1 MFVLEIRQPCNTSSV
16 LHLNLNPGHI
26 CFTDA
31 PCFNSIRINQT
42 TAKVVDRLYRLCREN
57 LLNPTDMIP
66 SFSS

>member
-1 MFVLEIRQPCNTSSV
+1 MFVLEIRQPCNSSSL
-16 LHLNLNPGHI
+16 LHLNLNLGHI

-31 PCFNSIRINQT
+31 PCFNSIPINQT
-42 TAKVVDRLYRLCREN
+42 TLAVVDGLYRLWGVN